1 MTVTSTPGARSIPSV
16 APDRLPRLLPP
27 DPSVSPDLDAHLARL
42 GASPFGQSWLTP
54 ETLIEAVR
62 RSGLRGRGGAGFP
75 TARKLTAV
83 AAGRKPIVV
92 ANGCEGEPAS
102 AKDRTLLATSPHLVL
117 DGAVLAAWA
126 VGATEIVLCL
136 DRSATVTPRLLLTAL
151 AERHA
156 HHVDPVPIRVDTPP
170 SRYVAGEESALVHW
184 LNGGEAKPTFT
195 PPRPFERGVR
205 GRPTLIQN
213 VETLAHLAL
222 IARFGDLW
230 YRALGTADEPGSV
243 LVTLSG
249 AVGRPGVVEAAL
261 GTPLDALLQAADRH
275 QPPDRPTPL
284 LVGGYF
290 GRWVPAPEVSR
301 LTMANQS
308 LARVGASI
316 GAGVV
321 AALPSDACGL
331 VETARVVRWLASE
344 TAGQCG
350 PCVFGLAAIA
360 GGLDDLVWG
369 RHAQRTLAD
378 LHRWL
383 TQVRNRGACHHPD
396 GAARLVESALHTFD
410 AEIAAHAQRGG
421 CPALHRSP
429 VLPIP
434 NHPAGWR

>member
-1 MTVTSTPGARSIPSV
+1 MTITSLSDAGSAPPV
-16 APDRLPRLLPP
+16 PPDRLPRLLPP
-27 DPSVSPDLDAHLARL
+27 DPSARPDLEAHVSRL
-42 GASPFGQSWLTP
+42 GGSPLGQSWLTRQ
-54 ETLIEAVR
+54 TLIEAVR

-75 TARKLTAV
+75 TAVKLAAV
-83 AAGRKPIVV
+83 AAGRKPVVV

-102 AKDRTLLATSPHLVL
+102 AKDRTLLAASPHLVL

-126 VGATEIVLCL
+126 VGATEVILCL
-136 DRSATVTPRLLLTAL
+136 DRQATATHRHVLTAL
-151 AERHA
+151 AERQARHL
-156 HHVDPVPIRVDTPP
+156 DPVPIRVETPP
-170 SRYVAGEESALVHW
+170 SRYIAGEESALVHW

-195 PPRPFERGVR
+195 PPRPFERGVG

-222 IARFGDLW
+222 IARFGDRW
-230 YRALGTADEPGSV
+230 FQALGTADEPGSL

-249 AVGRPGVVEAAL
+249 AFGRPGVLESAL
-261 GTPLDALLQAADRH
+261 GTPLDVLLRAAEQH
-275 QPPDRPTPL
+275 QPAAQPTPL

-290 GRWVPAPEVSR
+290 GRWLPAPAVSW
-301 LTMANQS
+301 LAMANQS
-308 LARVGASI
+308 LATVGASI

-321 AALPSDACGL
+321 VVLPADACGL

-360 GGLDDLVWG
+360 GGLEDLVWG

-378 LHRWL
+378 LRRWL
-383 TQVRNRGACHHPD
+383 TQVRGRGACHHPD
-396 GAARLVESALHTFD
+396 GAARLVESCLDTFE
-410 AEIAAHAQRGG
+410 AEIVAHAHHGG
-421 CPALHRSP
+421 CPALNLPP

-434 NHPAGWR
+434 NHPEQWR